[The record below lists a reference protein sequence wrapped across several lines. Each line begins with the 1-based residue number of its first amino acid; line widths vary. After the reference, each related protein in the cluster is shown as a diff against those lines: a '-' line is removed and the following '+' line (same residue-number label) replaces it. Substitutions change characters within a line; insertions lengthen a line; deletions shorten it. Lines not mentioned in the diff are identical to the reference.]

1 MMDYRFILCVVFV
14 VSRAPLYSCQTD
26 CTDEV
31 KNYAAVTY
39 CLSQHIADYSYDDYA
54 WRYGCGTAC
63 GSYADPYDACVTPCS
78 TINVKSLSE
87 CVYICNN
94 VGFSPDLAKRCDE
107 GCNSYWQIYG
117 SCYITEGQCYTGGYS
132 EAPSFFPTYIWTH
145 EPTMMPSISL
155 MPTMMPSTMNPSTMN
170 PSISLMPSSEPS
182 SEPSPWVPSSMPSI
196 SLMPSTEPSS
206 EPSPWVPTSVPS
218 SVMLQTTSSGKSK
231 LSVIILTSVLVMFGI
246 LWLVTIRT
254 MLKKQGVS
262 PAADTEKPLI
272 LKKQGVSP
280 AADTEKPLILK
291 KQGVSPAADTE
302 NPLMLKQPDV
312 STAADTENPSMLK
325 QPDVSTAADT
335 ENPSMLKQQGENLR
349 ETETYQYDS
358 LYQKLLNH
366 PTDTF
371 RHSIS

>member
-1 MMDYRFILCVVFV
+1 MILSSKLYFFSDKPQKNPIPSPQFIISRKHIGFVYSIMDYRFILCVVFV

-39 CLSQHIADYSYDDYA
+39 CLSQHIEDYSYDDYA

-63 GSYADPYDACVTPCS
+63 GSDADPYDACVTPCS

-145 EPTMMPSISL
+145 EPTMMPS
-155 MPTMMPSTMNPSTMN
+155 TMN
-170 PSISLMPSSEPS
+170 PSSEPS
-182 SEPSPWVPSSMPSI
+182 SCIPSSVPSI
-196 SLMPSTEPSS
+196 SLMSSTMNPSSEPSS

-246 LWLVTIRT
+246 LWLVAIRT

-262 PAADTEKPLI
+262 TAADTENPLM
-272 LKKQGVSP
+272 LKKQDVS
-280 AADTEKPLILK
+280 T
-291 KQGVSPAADTE
+291 AADTE
-302 NPLMLKQPDV
+302 NPLMLKQHGD
-312 STAADTENPSMLK
+312 
-325 QPDVSTAADT
+325 
-335 ENPSMLKQQGENLR
+335 NLR

-366 PTDTF
+366 PTETS